1 MSGVERGSSAAVR
14 SVHLH
19 QIALFFS
26 LAQQASIE
34 VDGCMA
40 SLSVLQLHRLSG
52 CFRACRARRAYGND
66 RFTQENTMRK
76 MLRPGGIWFF
86 LILVFGVTTSQSWAA
101 AAKSGFDEKAIA
113 DFYKGKTVRIIVGFS
128 AGGGYDAYSR
138 VIGRHL
144 HKHIPGNPTVVVDN
158 MAGAGSMLAANHINN
173 VAPKDGTIIGNF
185 SGQIILEQLF
195 ANPAVQYDMTKFRT
209 LGVPISETYLLVVT
223 RKPGVSRYEEVLG
236 SKGKQIV
243 MGGIPGSTVEQAPII
258 MRDGL
263 GANIKVV
270 SGYKGTS
277 DIRLAIDSGEVDG
290 LFNSWT
296 SLKITSYDKIKSGEW
311 VILAQIGE
319 EPIPDLPNSKN
330 IPTIP
335 MLAKTAEQRQLLRF
349 GIAAPNQ
356 FGKIYVLPP
365 GAPQDRVSALEA
377 AFTKTFADKEFLAE
391 ADKGRLDIDPV
402 TAQQAQELIS
412 ELMGMSPTVK
422 AQLQKMLRPP
432 K

>member
-1 MSGVERGSSAAVR
+1 MTKIF
-14 SVHLH
+14 LT
-19 QIALFFS
+19 LF
-26 LAQQASIE
+26 
-34 VDGCMA
+34 
-40 SLSVLQLHRLSG
+40 VLLFGTQTVQL
-52 CFRACRARRAYGND
+52 
-66 RFTQENTMRK
+66 
-76 MLRPGGIWFF
+76 
-86 LILVFGVTTSQSWAA
+86 WAA
-101 AAKSGFDEKAIA
+101 ATKSGFDEKAVG
-113 DFYKGKTVRIIVGFS
+113 DFYRGKTVRVIVGFS

-138 VIGRHL
+138 VICRHL
-144 HKHIPGNPTVVVDN
+144 HKHIPGNPSVVVDN
-158 MAGAGSMLAANHINN
+158 MAGAGSILLANHINN
-173 VAPKDGTIIGNF
+173 VAPKDGTIIGNI

-195 ANPAVQYDMTKFRT
+195 GNPAVQYDMTKFRT
-209 LGVPISETYLLVVT
+209 LGVPIGETYLLVVT
-223 RKPGVSRYEEVLG
+223 RKPGVTKYEEALG
-236 SKGKQIV
+236 PKGKQIV

-258 MRDGL
+258 MRDAFGV
-263 GANIKVV
+263 NIKLV

-311 VILAQIGE
+311 IVLAQIGE

-335 MLAKTAEQRQLLRF
+335 LIAKTAEQRQLLRF

-365 GAPQDRVSALEA
+365 GAPQDRVAALEA

-391 ADKGRLDIDPV
+391 ANKGRLEIDPV
-402 TAQQAQELIS
+402 SAQQAHELITD
-412 ELMGMSPTVK
+412 MMNMSPTVK
-422 AQLQKMLRPP
+422 AQLQKMLRSP

>member
-1 MSGVERGSSAAVR
+1 MREVLRCRRV
-14 SVHLH
+14 
-19 QIALFFS
+19 LFLF
-26 LAQQASIE
+26 
-34 VDGCMA
+34 
-40 SLSVLQLHRLSG
+40 VLL
-52 CFRACRARRAYGND
+52 F
-66 RFTQENTMRK
+66 
-76 MLRPGGIWFF
+76 GIPT
-86 LILVFGVTTSQSWAA
+86 IQSWAA
-101 AAKSGFDEKAIA
+101 AAKSGYDEKAIA

-138 VIGRHL
+138 LIGRHL
-144 HKHIPGNPTVVVDN
+144 NKHIPGNPNVLVDN
-158 MAGAGSMLAANHINN
+158 MAGAGSILAANHINN
-173 VAPKDGTIIGNF
+173 VAPKDGTIIGNI

-209 LGVPISETYLLVVT
+209 LGVPIGETYLLVVT
-223 RKPGVSRYEEVLG
+223 RKPGVTRYEEVLG
-236 SKGKQIV
+236 PKGKQIV

-258 MRDGL
+258 MRDAL

-311 VILAQIGE
+311 LVLAQMGE
-319 EPIPDLPNSKN
+319 EPIADLPNSKN

-335 MLAKTAEQRQLLRF
+335 MVAKTEEQRQLLRF

-365 GAPQDRVSALEA
+365 GASQDRVSALEA

-391 ADKGRLDIDPV
+391 AEKGRLEIDPV
-402 TAQQAQELIS
+402 SAQQAHGLITEMMS
-412 ELMGMSPTVK
+412 MSPAVK
-422 AQLQKMLRPP
+422 AQLQKMLRSS